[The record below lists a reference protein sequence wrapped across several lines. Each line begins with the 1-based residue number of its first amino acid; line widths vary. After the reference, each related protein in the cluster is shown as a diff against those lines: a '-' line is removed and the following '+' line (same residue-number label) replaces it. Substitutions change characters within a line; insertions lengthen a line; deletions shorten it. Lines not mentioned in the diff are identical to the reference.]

1 MKSKLFWAIEYIM
14 PTTLGV
20 SNFVVTSSWV
30 YHLTR
35 MSDYLGFG
43 EPWISGNVNLLQ
55 GKVDLKFRIEGAK
68 GECTVCFLSKIPRSP
83 TCMSSISQRK
93 LLYTLRLSDR
103 PRTLNSKSVC
113 TPHRSV
119 CCQAYLD
126 RFVDITVLIIQSDTR
141 SLRTTVRS
149 SSSHDRRTSGI
160 LIEERSSPRDSRRV
174 SRTAMKLSVVQRVS
188 SIRNIHIIS

>member
-68 GECTVCFLSKIPRSP
+68 GECTVCFLS
-83 TCMSSISQRK
+83 
-93 LLYTLRLSDR
+93 
-103 PRTLNSKSVC
+103 
-113 TPHRSV
+113 
-119 CCQAYLD
+119 
-126 RFVDITVLIIQSDTR
+126 R
-141 SLRTTVRS
+141 SLAHQNVCLPYRRESYRILYVYPTVRE
-149 SSSHDRRTSGI
+149 
-160 LIEERSSPRDSRRV
+160 L
-174 SRTAMKLSVVQRVS
+174 
-188 SIRNIHIIS
+188 